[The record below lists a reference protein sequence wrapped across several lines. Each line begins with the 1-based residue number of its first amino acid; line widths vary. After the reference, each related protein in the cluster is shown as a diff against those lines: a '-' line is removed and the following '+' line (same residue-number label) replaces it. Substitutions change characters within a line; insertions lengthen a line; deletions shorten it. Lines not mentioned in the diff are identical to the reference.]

1 MKHAR
6 RQSFA
11 RVSSCRAAESECPK
25 VPYFPSSPAFRYI
38 HVGRHTAVRR
48 GFGLPVSVVMYED
61 GMLVTP
67 PDEGARLL
75 IPLRSLGRGKE
86 SLGMS
91 LRTAVLP
98 PKARC
103 MSSACDGAGAGNVLM
118 DQHQGSSLL
127 YAWQPV
133 LCSHGGSCSLVD
145 IIAWQYL

>member
-1 MKHAR
+1 
-6 RQSFA
+6 
-11 RVSSCRAAESECPK
+11 
-25 VPYFPSSPAFRYI
+25 
-38 HVGRHTAVRR
+38 
-48 GFGLPVSVVMYED
+48 MYED
-61 GMLVTP
+61 AMLVTP

-75 IPLRSLGRGKE
+75 IPALTMHALRSLGRGKE

-103 MSSACDGAGAGNVLM
+103 MSSARDGAVAGNVLM
-118 DQHQGSSLL
+118 NQHQGSSLL
-127 YAWQPV
+127 YAWQRV